1 MGTIEEIGNP
11 KPKTDPVTHA
21 PERNIH
27 FYFAVRRLSI
37 QLSGVFHIEKKNSRF
52 EISAVFPLAGLRQ
65 FC

>member
-1 MGTIEEIGNP
+1 MLGPEFRLNTYRGEHGHGENRGDDH

-37 QLSGVFHIEKKNSRF
+37 QLSGVFHIEKKQH
-52 EISAVFPLAGLRQ
+52 V
-65 FC
+65 